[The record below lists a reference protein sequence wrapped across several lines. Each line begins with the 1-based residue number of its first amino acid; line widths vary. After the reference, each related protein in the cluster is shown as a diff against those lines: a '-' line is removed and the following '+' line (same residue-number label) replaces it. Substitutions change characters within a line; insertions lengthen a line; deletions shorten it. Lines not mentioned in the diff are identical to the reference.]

1 MKRRYVCKAAA
12 VLACISLL
20 GGCTSTPKQRNGS
33 YFADLYKRIAYK
45 QEGDYRVIDIFYS
58 TNRTVEEKADAP
70 LRFRPVMSKDL
81 TSGVLQVKIDPRI
94 RIGKMLPGRF
104 KRKGEI
110 GIQDIRKMDDGVFME
125 KLDEAVKASP
135 HRSLLVLVFG
145 FKDDFEATAIEA
157 AYFAYLLDVNTPV
170 LLFGWPGDQP
180 VTIAGYKKAQEYAVE
195 SGPYMGE
202 LIAAI
207 IRKVRP
213 ERIWIKASSLGC
225 QVVCDAFE
233 HMHKYDDL
241 ADREAEIDQVFLAA
255 PDVGKDEF
263 DGKFRG
269 QIAALSKNLTT
280 YVSSNDRALLLS
292 AIINQEKREGRQ
304 DMKALRSHEQMEE
317 ARDILYLKSLEPDR
331 IALIDVTPI
340 NKASYG
346 HGYYLEDPLFFDD
359 VYLRLFGNQPQAN
372 RRLYLI
378 KYKGN
383 VDYWVL
389 RGD

>member
-1 MKRRYVCKAAA
+1 MDRHFTWKAAA
-12 VLACISLL
+12 ILTCFSFLA
-20 GGCTSTPKQRNGS
+20 GCSSTPKQTAES

-70 LRFRPVMSKDL
+70 LRFRPVMAEDL
-81 TSGVLQVKIDPRI
+81 TSGILQVKIDPRI

-110 GIQDIRKMDDGVFME
+110 GIQDVCKMDDDIFMK
-125 KLDEAVKASP
+125 KLAEAVEGSP

-195 SGPYMGE
+195 SGSYMGE
-202 LIAAI
+202 LLAAI
-207 IRKVRP
+207 IRKIRP
-213 ERIWIKASSLGC
+213 ERIWIEASSLGC

-241 ADREAEIDQVFLAA
+241 ADKEAEIDHVFLAA

-263 DGKFRG
+263 DEKFRDR
-269 QIAALSKNLTT
+269 IAALSKNLTT

-292 AIINQEKREGRQ
+292 AIINQEKRAGRQ
-304 DMKALRSHEQMEE
+304 DMEAFSGHEQLEE
-317 ARDILYLKSLEPDR
+317 ARDILYLKSLSPDK

-359 VYLRLFGNQPQAN
+359 MYLRLFGNQPQAN

-378 KYKGN
+378 KYKEN

-389 RGD
+389 KGD